1 VSRTAQNRAGHAVS
15 ATTHERPIGRAAV
28 LAVVVAALGYFVDI
42 YDLVLFGVVRVAS
55 LRDLGLDAEAV
66 TREGIHLINMQMWG
80 MLVGGIVWGVI
91 GDRKGRL
98 AVLFGSI
105 ILYSLANIA
114 NGFVDSI
121 PAYAWLR
128 FIAGIGLA
136 GELGAGI
143 TLVSEVLG
151 RHARGYGTT
160 IVASV
165 GICGAVVAALVGAK
179 FSWRTSYFV
188 GGGLGFA
195 LLLLRIGVAESGLF
209 EAARGTA
216 TSRGNVLQL
225 FWPPARLGRYA
236 ATVLSA
242 APIWFVVGIPVV
254 FAPEFGQALGIR
266 EPVSAG
272 TAVMY
277 CYIGLAAGDLAS
289 GVLSQVLRSRRKAL
303 LIFQGLTGAAIT
315 SCFLLVPLDP
325 QPQTY
330 AIAALAMG
338 FGAGY
343 WAVFVTSAAE
353 QFGTN
358 LRATAATSAPNFVRG
373 MVPLFTMAWLA
384 LKEPMGVVGSAS
396 LIGGVVLAV
405 AILSALL
412 LRETYGRSLEFLEH

>member
-1 VSRTAQNRAGHAVS
+1 
-15 ATTHERPIGRAAV
+15 
-28 LAVVVAALGYFVDI
+28 
-42 YDLVLFGVVRVAS
+42 
-55 LRDLGLDAEAV
+55 
-66 TREGIHLINMQMWG
+66 
-80 MLVGGIVWGVI
+80 
-91 GDRKGRL
+91 
-98 AVLFGSI
+98 
-105 ILYSLANIA
+105 
-114 NGFVDSI
+114 
-121 PAYAWLR
+121 
-128 FIAGIGLA
+128 
-136 GELGAGI
+136 
-143 TLVSEVLG
+143 
-151 RHARGYGTT
+151 
-160 IVASV
+160 
-165 GICGAVVAALVGAK
+165 
-179 FSWRTSYFV
+179 
-188 GGGLGFA
+188 
-195 LLLLRIGVAESGLF
+195 
-209 EAARGTA
+209 
-216 TSRGNVLQL
+216 
-225 FWPPARLGRYA
+225 
-236 ATVLSA
+236 
-242 APIWFVVGIPVV
+242 
-254 FAPEFGQALGIR
+254 
-266 EPVSAG
+266 
-272 TAVMY
+272 MY